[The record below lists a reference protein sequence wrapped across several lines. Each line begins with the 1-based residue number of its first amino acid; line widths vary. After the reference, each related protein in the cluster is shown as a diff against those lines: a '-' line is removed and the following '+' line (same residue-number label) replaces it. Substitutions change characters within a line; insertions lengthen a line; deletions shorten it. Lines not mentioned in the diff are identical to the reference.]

1 MQKKHKI
8 PVILYEG
15 DDQVLPYIEV
25 EQQDEMPAVLF
36 IQEYKHTGET
46 EPDGSG
52 NEQPIVEMSIHMY
65 ADMEF
70 LSKKLTPERYDEV
83 RVAMGLEPLKKAREE
98 GQKVMN
104 KIYENVN
111 KRAEEALQSKNKAK
125 DEVARRLNEKLT
137 EKFFPAKDESKKV

>member
-25 EQQDEMPAVLF
+25 EQDEEMPPVLF
-36 IQEYKHTGET
+36 IQEYKHTGEL

-52 NEQPIVEMSIHMY
+52 NEQPIVEMTIHMY

-70 LSKKLTPERYDEV
+70 LSKKLTSERYDEV

-98 GQKVMN
+98 GQKVMD
-104 KIYENVN
+104 KVFENVN
-111 KRAEEALQSKNKAK
+111 KRAEDALLEKNKAK
-125 DEVARRLNEKLT
+125 EEVARRLNEKLT
-137 EKFFPAKDESKKV
+137 EKFFPSKN